1 MMNKE
6 EIYKELKKSRRQ
18 NKNDRYEYICKY
30 FNPVNYAMTLEKY
43 SINLHRKNIDLQQ
56 RIDKAIFYM
65 ENYISV
71 EEYNEPVK
79 CEFKVIIRKLK
90 GEKE

>member
-1 MMNKE
+1 MNKE
-6 EIYKELKKSRRQ
+6 EYIELLEDGELF
-18 NKNDRYEYICKY
+18 NYI
-30 FNPVNYAMTLEKY
+30 NN
-43 SINLHRKNIDLQQ
+43 LQQ

-90 GEKE
+90 GGKE